1 MTDRLNKIFDLLPD
15 CDVFADIGCDHG
27 YMTLAMLKSGKCKK
41 AIISD
46 VSEKCLQKARDLL
59 RLYIENGVVES
70 AVSDGFDNVGECDL
84 ALIAGMGGE
93 EICSILIRRESLPQK
108 LVLQPMKNTDK
119 VRRCALQLGYRFIK
133 DFTFFSAG
141 KFYDIISLE
150 RGIDNLTDEEI
161 EFGRDNLKERPD
173 AFIKM
178 IEDKIEKLNFFM
190 AQGTLKEQSKEQMQ
204 RQIERLKKYV

>member
-1 MTDRLNKIFDLLPD
+1 MTDRLNKIFDILPN

-41 AIISD
+41 AIVSD

-59 RLYIENGVVES
+59 SKYIESGVVES

-93 EICSILIRRESLPQK
+93 EICSILVMRECLPQK

-119 VRRCALQLGYRFIK
+119 VRRCALQLGYRFIR

-150 RGIDNLTDEEI
+150 KGCDSLTDEEI

-173 AFIKM
+173 AFIIM
-178 IEDKIEKLNFFM
+178 LEDKIEKLNFFM

-204 RQIERLKKYV
+204 RQIERLKQYV